1 MVLVLS
7 AMRQSVIDGLHLQ
20 ASLALFGSW
29 SAFGQKEPVILH
41 QSEDVVIYFKRMA
54 EDAWAH

>member
-1 MVLVLS
+1 
-7 AMRQSVIDGLHLQ
+7 MRQSVIDGLHLQ